1 MFQGKDLP
9 STTLL
14 DLFDALG
21 EAVFSASEAGH
32 LTAINAIGASL
43 MGYADPKE
51 ALADSFGQMF
61 LSRLPEWPSFVN
73 DALHE
78 AGPTRRRVR
87 TLNRRDEPLLLE
99 IALSVH
105 TDAAGRTV
113 AGIFRD
119 ISGSEE
125 LARDLVGRNS
135 ELEALR
141 QLAVDALRYDE
152 LEPLLTSMLEVCSKA
167 VGASGGAIY
176 IYDIA
181 SKRLVMGA
189 CAGLSKE
196 HAQDLKSLKLGQG
209 ITGKVAITRAPILVD
224 DFSSDMTSEF
234 PWMQAVN
241 IRNFASFPLLV
252 KNRLLGIINFF
263 TVGTVLLTGRDFSL
277 LSVLA
282 AQVSLSL
289 DHMVRVEE
297 LRDRNAELEKF
308 NRLAVDRE
316 LRMVE
321 LKKRVRE
328 LETTASIDAAQKK
341 IRTV

>member
-9 STTLL
+9 SSTLL
-14 DLFDALG
+14 ALFDALG
-21 EAVFSASEAGH
+21 EAVFSASESGQ
-32 LTAINAIGASL
+32 LTAVNAIGASL
-43 MGYADPKE
+43 IGYADPKE
-51 ALADSFGQMF
+51 VLTDSFGQLF
-61 LSRLPEWPSFVN
+61 LSRLPEWSSFVN

-78 AGPTRRRVR
+78 SGPTRRRVR
-87 TLNRRDEPLLLE
+87 TLNRHGEPLLLE

-105 TDAAGRTV
+105 TGAAGRTV

-152 LEPLLTSMLEVCSKA
+152 LEPLLVSMLEVCSKA

-176 IYDIA
+176 LYDIA
-181 SKRLVMGA
+181 SKRLVLGA
-189 CAGLSKE
+189 SSGVNKDIVLE
-196 HAQDLKSLKLGQG
+196 LKTLKLGEG
-209 ITGKVAITRAPILVD
+209 ITGKVAVTRAPILVD
-224 DFSSDMTSEF
+224 DFSNDATLEYPLLRS
-234 PWMQAVN
+234 AN

-252 KNRLLGIINFF
+252 KNRLLGIIDFF
-263 TVGTVLLTGRDFSL
+263 TVGTALLTGRDFSL

-341 IRTV
+341 IRSV